1 MVSTNIFSSLFLGIG
16 INLDIVSILNYII
29 IIILFIFKLCFFF
42 LFSWIVSF
50 ISKLLRSP
58 KLQILK
64 QIVKLTILS
73 DPVKS

>member
-29 IIILFIFKLCFFF
+29 IIILFIFKLCFF

-58 KLQILK
+58 KLQVLK

>member
-1 MVSTNIFSSLFLGIG
+1 MVSTNTFSSLFLGIG

-29 IIILFIFKLCFFF
+29 VIILSIFKLCFF
-42 LFSWIVSF
+42 LFSWIISF
-50 ISKLLRSP
+50 ISQLLRSP

-64 QIVKLTILS
+64 EIVKLIILS

>member
-29 IIILFIFKLCFFF
+29 VIILSIFKLFF
-42 LFSWIVSF
+42 LFSWIISF
-50 ISKLLRSP
+50 ISQLLRSP

-64 QIVKLTILS
+64 EIVKLIILS

>member
-16 INLDIVSILNYII
+16 INLDIVLILNCII
-29 IIILFIFKLCFFF
+29 IIILSIFKLCFF
-42 LFSWIVSF
+42 LFSWIVFF

-64 QIVKLTILS
+64 EIVKLTILS